1 MKGVWQDSQ
10 SEDPRVN
17 AHSPLISCVTGKMDD
32 KTKTKQKPL
41 NSPLL
46 PIISP
51 VAMCLC
57 SSSHREEES
66 IFLHFESG
74 LALWNAVCRRMG
86 PNCDVLPALSHSSR
100 GHAYLQSSLGVPP
113 GCHGKKLHLASRSWV
128 SHLSPQKTQACER
141 AQSRPA
147 NRVQMLGE
155 SSSKTRTTQLNPTQV
170 TDP

>member
-1 MKGVWQDSQ
+1 M
-10 SEDPRVN
+10 
-17 AHSPLISCVTGKMDD
+17 
-32 KTKTKQKPL
+32 TKQKQQIPL

-100 GHAYLQSSLGVPP
+100 GHAYLRSSLGVPP

-128 SHLSPQKTQACER
+128 SHLFPQKTQACER

-147 NRVQMLGE
+147 NRVQMVERAPPRPEPPSWTLP
-155 SSSKTRTTQLNPTQV
+155 KLQIHRTMSQLNGNRFNPLGLGCFVTQG
-170 TDP
+170 